1 MCHEIEDLRFPGTL
15 ANAVPVIP
23 CTPMITYPVIDSTLI
38 TLGPVSIHWYGM
50 MYVIGFLGGWWLGRR
65 RVGRL
70 GMIWDA
76 DQVDDMVFYIVLG
89 VVLGGRIGYILFYNL
104 NGFLADP
111 MILIKVWNGGMSFHG
126 GLLGVLLAM
135 WYFAHKHGRTFFEA
149 TDFIAPLVTIGLGA
163 GRIGNFINAELW
175 GGVTDLP
182 WGMRVPCGVA
192 DGLCMRL
199 GLPLDAEYSLP
210 VHPSQLYEALLEGL
224 ALFLILWIFSARA
237 RPRMAVSGLFLLCYG
252 IFRFMV
258 EFVRM
263 PDQHIGYLAFDWLT
277 MGQLLTLPMMVFGA
291 LLFYLAYRPKN
302 SHG

>member
-1 MCHEIEDLRFPGTL
+1 LRFPGTL
-15 ANAVPVIP
+15 ANAIPVIP
-23 CTPMITYPVIDSTLI
+23 WAAVVTYPVIDSTLI

-65 RVGRL
+65 RVGRP
-70 GMIWDA
+70 GMIWGA

-104 NGFLADP
+104 SGFLADP
-111 MILIKVWNGGMSFHG
+111 MILIKVWSGGMSFHG

-192 DGLCMRL
+192 DGLCTRL

-277 MGQLLTLPMMVFGA
+277 MGQLLTLPMMVFGT

>member
-65 RVGRL
+65 RVGRP

-111 MILIKVWNGGMSFHG
+111 MILIKVWSGGMSFHG

-192 DGLCMRL
+192 DGLCSRL

-210 VHPSQLYEALLEGL
+210 VHPSQLYEAFLEGL

-277 MGQLLTLPMMVFGA
+277 MGQLLTLPMMMFGA